1 MLFTNVPNDFHFFH
15 SYLARMLLA
24 DQPHSCYV
32 RMSLTEGCDMATP
45 GQFVEVMAEALGVP
59 EATVVVHDRN
69 LVVAGLRSKGGR
81 GRSAAQVTER
91 DAANLLTAILASAQ
105 VRDSVDSVK
114 RYSKTK
120 PHRHTSSADGYKKSG
135 IKELA
140 ELPTGHSFID
150 ALEALIAAAAS
161 GTLAEAIHAD
171 AQGLRVSAPAL
182 IEVAALTPGTIGDIR
197 IAGLGDRLSVNV
209 RYAQPTPWDA
219 SSKPTQRDVAV
230 WEAKMRKQHPRT
242 DLEQYRRIS
251 ARTIYKLGEALA
263 RKNGGKDG

>member
-1 MLFTNVPNDFHFFH
+1 
-15 SYLARMLLA
+15 
-24 DQPHSCYV
+24 
-32 RMSLTEGCDMATP
+32 MATP

-59 EATVVVHDRN
+59 EPTVVVHDRN

-91 DAANLLTAILASAQ
+91 DAAHLLTAILASAQ

-120 PHRHTSSADGYKKSG
+120 PHRHTSSADGYKKAR

-140 ELPTGHSFID
+140 QLPADHSFVD

-161 GTLAEAIHAD
+161 GTLAKAID
-171 AQGLRVSAPAL
+171 AARPEVGGKKIPAPAL

-197 IAGLGDRLSVNV
+197 IAGLGDRLSANV

-219 SSKPTQRDVAV
+219 SDKPTQRDVAA
-230 WEAKMRKQHPRT
+230 WEARIKKQHPRT
-242 DLEQYRRIS
+242 DLEQYRRVS
-251 ARTIYKLGEALA
+251 ARTIYKLGEVLA
-263 RKNGGKDG
+263 GKNGGNDG